1 MVSDVLLSNLSK
13 TREPHLYKAVC
24 SVHQKGL
31 HRMYCFEL
39 VYGSQCFD
47 SVFLWL
53 IYPQGNSDSSFSV
66 QQFCNSAM
74 VSYSLFKGNSS
85 LAESSSIRYTQCFLY
100 NCFSLPL
107 PIVPPISSLCASTF
121 FSLQEAFKKLL
132 LHGDA
137 YKYSVYNQ
145 EVGMQK

>member
-74 VSYSLFKGNSS
+74 VSYSLFKGYSS
-85 LAESSSIRYTQCFLY
+85 LAESSSIRYSQCFY
-100 NCFSLPL
+100 ITASPFPSLLCLLLVPCVHPL
-107 PIVPPISSLCASTF
+107 SF
-121 FSLQEAFKKLL
+121 HYKKLL
-132 LHGDA
+132 RSSCSMEMHTSTQFTTR
-137 YKYSVYNQ
+137 K
-145 EVGMQK
+145 